1 MNETSPV
8 LDPQSA
14 SQKQPAS
21 EPQPHSEKPPS
32 PLRRLLPILVVLG
45 IGVFL
50 IYGLYLANRPV
61 RAPLQGQI
69 DARYIDVSPKI
80 LGRVAKLQVHE
91 GDEVRPGMPLVLLDS
106 PEVQAKVS
114 QAESALAAASA
125 RQQLVDDGIRHED
138 VRTAQAAWQRAVS
151 GAELAEKTFKRI
163 NALYQQ
169 GLTSQQRN
177 DEVETAFETATEA
190 AKAARAQYDLTLN
203 GFRKEERAAAAAV
216 TRGAGFAVDEID
228 ALAADISLKAP
239 LSAEVDKVILQPGE
253 LAPPGFP
260 IMTLVNLDDIWAV
273 FNLREDEMATVKIG
287 TEITGQVPALGGRSV
302 KFSVYYIS
310 PKGEYATW
318 RATRQSSGYDIKTFE
333 VRARPLEKIEGLRP
347 GMSVLVERS

>member
-1 MNETSPV
+1 MNDTNPVSEPQASPG
-8 LDPQSA
+8 
-14 SQKQPAS
+14 KQPAS
-21 EPQPHSEKPPS
+21 ARPS
-32 PLRRLLPILVVLG
+32 PAKRLLPILVVLA
-45 IGVFL
+45 IAVFL

-80 LGRVAKLQVHE
+80 LGRVAKLEVHE
-91 GDEVRPGMPLVLLDS
+91 GDEVQPGTPLVVLDS

-114 QAESALAAASA
+114 QAQSALAAATA
-125 RQQLVDDGIRHED
+125 RQQLLDDGLRRED
-138 VRTAQAAWQRAVS
+138 VRAAQAAWQRAVS

-163 NALYQQ
+163 NALYVQ

-177 DEVETAFETATEA
+177 DEVESAYQTATEA
-190 AKAARAQYDLTLN
+190 ENAARAQYDLTLN

-216 TRGAGFAVDEID
+216 TRGASFAVDEID
-228 ALAADISLKAP
+228 ALAVDISLKAP
-239 LSAEVDKVILQPGE
+239 ISAEVDKVILQPGE

-273 FNLREDEMATVKIG
+273 FNLREDEMTTVKIG
-287 TEITGQVPALGGRSV
+287 TEITGKVPALGGRSV